1 MALRGVSEE
10 SSEAREEAVY
20 KGMLAVEPGID
31 LEKYELTVEEFRTLL
46 SDIIN
51 SSPELFYVG
60 KRFSYQ
66 VSADEQKYVLS
77 YIPSYQ
83 FGGADVSKTRIEEMK
98 VTFQEA
104 ADQILSG
111 R

>member
-1 MALRGVSEE
+1 MSEK
-10 SSEAREEAVY
+10 VQ
-20 KGMLAVEPGID
+20 L
-31 LEKYELTVEEFRTLL
+31 
-46 SDIIN
+46 
-51 SSPELFYVG
+51 
-60 KRFSYQ
+60 Q

-111 R
+111 VNPAWSDMEKALYIHDYLASRYEYDTRTRSLIRIHAATMPTV